1 MASRATVLLL
11 PLWREQLRSRR
22 GSCERSTWACQG
34 WALNPTLCANVTGSR
49 PSRRSSTKV
58 GFVIVL
64 TSSSAILRSLNGH
77 GLDRLCRE
85 QCRDHVTTGAWM
97 RRERME
103 DEAPQVL
110 PLGAASDVDGLLCH
124 MIPGERA

>member
-64 TSSSAILRSLNGH
+64 TSSSAILRNFYGH

-85 QCRDHVTTGAWM
+85 QCCDYISARVGVGV
-97 RRERME
+97 ERME

-110 PLGAASDVDGLLCH
+110 PLGAA
-124 MIPGERA
+124 